1 MNKLTFTN
9 NIPMRTRNL
18 CLLLFLLTGSHLVV
32 AQTNNRINYDKIIL
46 PAISDTTGIKEKVV
60 FLAWQNNPQIRHSE
74 LNAERAELQV
84 KLARSQ
90 WLSAFN
96 AAGNLNEFN
105 IGSTFGN
112 DTGQQG
118 NIFFPRYNFG
128 VGITFDFF
136 GRVSNNVKIAKKARE
151 IAAQDYNMLK
161 LQIRAEALTK
171 YQIYYTARELF
182 RFQQEIAEDA
192 YVKYLSLEQ
201 QFKNGERTLEEY
213 EAATR
218 TYKNAQIMRLTSERD
233 YFIAKYDL
241 EKLIGIPIEQVK

>member
-1 MNKLTFTN
+1 
-9 NIPMRTRNL
+9 MRTRTF
-18 CLLLFLLTGSHLVV
+18 CLLLFMLAGTHLVV

-46 PAISDTTGIKEKVV
+46 PAISDTTGIKEKIV
-60 FLAWQNNPQIRHSE
+60 FLAWQNNPQIRRSE
-74 LNAERAELQV
+74 LNADRADLQV
-84 KLARSQ
+84 KMARSL

-105 IGSTFGN
+105 IGQTFGTN
-112 DTGQQG
+112 KDQQG

-128 VGITFDFF
+128 VAITFDFF
-136 GRVSNNVKIAKKARE
+136 GRISNGVKIAKKDRE
-151 IAAQDYNMLK
+151 IAAQDYNLLK
-161 LQIRAEALTK
+161 LQIRADALTK

-213 EAATR
+213 ETATR
-218 TYKNAQIMRLTSERD
+218 IYKNAQITRLTSERE